1 MKAVGV
7 LALCFGVF
15 AIAPAFADPT
25 AADQSGQDQSA
36 QQADQIRKDVNTQ
49 AAIIETVD
57 KMKAQDEAQAAAQK
71 RYKETVDAA
80 KAEHE
85 TAVGKCEALT
95 GDAKST
101 CKQQADRAFKLAKSE
116 AEKTLEAH
124 TSAQP

>member
-1 MKAVGV
+1 MFRPVRDR
-7 LALCFGVF
+7 
-15 AIAPAFADPT
+15 APAYADPT
-25 AADQSGQDQSA
+25 DADQSGHDQST

-85 TAVGKCEALT
+85 IAVGKCEALA

-101 CKQQADRAFKLAKSE
+101 CKDQADGALKLAKSE